1 MRSSE
6 LIERYVAMVERE
18 NELRASQLRLLNDSQ
33 QAAHDA
39 RHFIEM
45 MISREM
51 VGPQPTTRGNPL
63 ARPVPVPRRPQPQP
77 QPQQQ
82 PPQMEVHGISIDIP
96 ASMAGG
102 ELGLLQHLFG
112 FLEEPASQGLTDAEI
127 DQACISREWDETTD
141 TEQLPTCPITL
152 ARFSQGDRIKKIRR
166 CGHEF
171 SADAITQALRISP
184 MCPLCRGNVT
194 HS

>member
-1 MRSSE
+1 
-6 LIERYVAMVERE
+6 MVERE
-18 NELRASQLRLLNDSQ
+18 NELRTLQLRLLNDSQ
-33 QAAHDA
+33 QDAHDA
-39 RHFIEM
+39 RRFIEM
-45 MISREM
+45 MISQEM
-51 VGPQPTTRGNPL
+51 VGQQPTTRGNPL
-63 ARPVPVPRRPQPQP
+63 AMPVPMPRRPQPQS

-82 PPQMEVHGISIDIP
+82 PQHQPQPPQMELHGISIDIP

-127 DQACISREWDETTD
+127 DQVCISREWDETTD